1 MGCSEGTPPPALNYL
16 PQRDWGG
23 GESLPP
29 SVCPLMT
36 SPSSN
41 PKVTQMALVE
51 LNGSQNKPPN
61 HESRK
66 GAGRE
71 GELIGIGRGQEKDYD
86 QNV

>member
-1 MGCSEGTPPPALNYL
+1 MFRGHSTPSTELFATERL
-16 PQRDWGG
+16 GG